1 MLIKNI
7 KGIIQTELMCNYF
20 SNLCNSAGWKAMH
33 LCGLI
38 FHTFFYLNAKEPKHQ
53 GPETP
58 TKLFLYFLK
67 SQKLA
72 PMLFPLL
79 LRQLLFFNE
88 NNSTI
93 FNVCIPLAI
102 SFCSGLMCI
111 TLVIYVI
118 LR

>member
-1 MLIKNI
+1 
-7 KGIIQTELMCNYF
+7 MC
-20 SNLCNSAGWKAMH
+20 

-38 FHTFFYLNAKEPKHQ
+38 LYMFFYLNAKEPKHQ
-53 GPETP
+53 GLETP

-72 PMLFPLL
+72 PALFPLL

-93 FNVCIPLAI
+93 LNVCVPLAYQ
-102 SFCSGLMCI
+102 FRRD
-111 TLVIYVI
+111 LVH
-118 LR
+118 L

>member
-1 MLIKNI
+1 MFPGFILRSNSCLKNRRI
-7 KGIIQTELMCNYF
+7 VNIICALVLYLF
-20 SNLCNSAGWKAMH
+20 
-33 LCGLI
+33 GLI
-38 FHTFFYLNAKEPKHQ
+38 FHTFFYLDAKEPKHQ

-93 FNVCIPLAI
+93 FNVCIPLAN
-102 SFCSGLMCI
+102 
-111 TLVIYVI
+111 
-118 LR
+118 